1 MLVHCVVK
9 HSRPPNPGQ
18 VILKCQPPIC
28 LDYSSAQTDPDKNSR
43 IIFGWICYLY
53 HPHCT
58 TTTFIIFESKQ
69 RIDESKKR
77 LDCVKD
83 THRATRRFSVM
94 AVRSPQS
101 QIGDWNKKCYQ
112 ISFLI
117 LFILWLTVSH
127 CQCYCFGKWWLVSG
141 FGWKRHK
148 KWQLALSELFTYG
161 INHVGRRNPSWM
173 TVSRWLSVIY
183 DCFYKIKETI

>member
-1 MLVHCVVK
+1 MLKFASSLFLNLFATYVK
-9 HSRPPNPGQ
+9 GRISSSTKNASNQLWINLLLLPP
-18 VILKCQPPIC
+18 
-28 LDYSSAQTDPDKNSR
+28 T
-43 IIFGWICYLY
+43 LY
-53 HPHCT
+53 

-83 THRATRRFSVM
+83 THRATRRFGVM

-117 LFILWLTVSH
+117 LFIL
-127 CQCYCFGKWWLVSG
+127 
-141 FGWKRHK
+141 
-148 KWQLALSELFTYG
+148 
-161 INHVGRRNPSWM
+161 
-173 TVSRWLSVIY
+173 
-183 DCFYKIKETI
+183 